1 MLTLRP
7 YQRESIDALNL
18 HLQTKTNNPCVVL
31 PTGAGKS
38 LVMASAIAEWRKE
51 YPPFRCIVLAHRK
64 ELVEQNSAEYMGLF
78 SDAADGSVGIYA
90 AGLGMKN
97 MDAAITFAGI
107 DSVYRKAGH
116 FKPFDAIIVDEAH
129 RIPVRGEG
137 KYREFISMAKELNPN
152 IRVVGFTATP
162 YRLGSGPICHKDY
175 ILNEICYEANIAQ
188 LIADGYLSPLRSKCG
203 EAEPN
208 LTDVKKSGGD
218 YQQKDLGRIMA
229 DNDLVCR
236 AVADALSHL
245 NAEGRKC
252 VVWFCTDIK
261 HVDEVSRRL
270 WEHGEKNAVVT
281 GKTDAKVRDRLVEEF
296 RAGVYRH
303 ILNVNVFTEGFN
315 VKQVDAVVLLRPTLS
330 KGLYCQMVGR
340 GLRLH
345 PNKKDCIIL
354 DYARCIETHGPID
367 DLGDENVR
375 IAICSECREVFA
387 RPLGKCPHCGW
398 EIPKQEVERMER
410 EERQRAEHEAR
421 AARLAILG
429 SLPQRLDVDDVS
441 INIHRK
447 ENSPESLCVTY
458 RSGMRTVRE
467 WLCFGH
473 GGYAEKKARDWW
485 RDRFGN
491 DEAERVTVQSI
502 AGDMFSAQRIKA
514 VTKSVTALK
523 KGKYYEVVGWELFIK
538 NNLIQLGTK
547 GEIVE

>member
-1 MLTLRP
+1 M
-7 YQRESIDALNL
+7 
-18 HLQTKTNNPCVVL
+18 
-31 PTGAGKS
+31 
-38 LVMASAIAEWRKE
+38 
-51 YPPFRCIVLAHRK
+51 
-64 ELVEQNSAEYMGLF
+64 
-78 SDAADGSVGIYA
+78 
-90 AGLGMKN
+90 
-97 MDAAITFAGI
+97 
-107 DSVYRKAGH
+107 
-116 FKPFDAIIVDEAH
+116 
-129 RIPVRGEG
+129 
-137 KYREFISMAKELNPN
+137 
-152 IRVVGFTATP
+152 
-162 YRLGSGPICHKDY
+162 
-175 ILNEICYEANIAQ
+175 
-188 LIADGYLSPLRSKCG
+188 
-203 EAEPN
+203 
-208 LTDVKKSGGD
+208 
-218 YQQKDLGRIMA
+218 
-229 DNDLVCR
+229 
-236 AVADALSHL
+236 
-245 NAEGRKC
+245 
-252 VVWFCTDIK
+252 
-261 HVDEVSRRL
+261 
-270 WEHGEKNAVVT
+270 
-281 GKTDAKVRDRLVEEF
+281 RDRLVEEF

-375 IAICSECREVFA
+375 IAICGECREVFA

-485 RDRFGN
+485 RDRFGS

-502 AGDMFSAQRIKA
+502 AEDMFSAQRIKA
-514 VTKSVTALK
+514 ITKSVTALK